1 MFHPELF
8 PDLQAGQKP
17 QHFQLLHFPGRF
29 LRFRVAYEDAVFTLL
44 GLILVLL
51 AGFCVG
57 VERGK
62 RMGPEPVVLK
72 SAGVATARENS
83 PVSEAAPVVSIVS
96 TRRPAETR
104 RMLPVIPAGVSP
116 ALATSSGVVEP
127 VSPGPKA
134 GFAIQLA
141 TYIGQDAAQEE
152 VKRLAKKGIRAQ
164 VLKQGKYY
172 ELRAAGY
179 RSRSEAKQAL
189 TGLRKSYPDAFL
201 KSVST
206 D

>member
-8 PDLQAGQKP
+8 PDLQAEQKP
-17 QHFQLLHFPGRF
+17 KHFPMLHFPGRF

-57 VERGK
+57 VDRGK
-62 RMGPEPVVLK
+62 RMGPEPVVLNT
-72 SAGVATARENS
+72 AGVATARENS
-83 PVSEAAPVVSIVS
+83 PASEATPVVSIVS
-96 TRRPAETR
+96 ARPAEPR

-116 ALATSSGVVEP
+116 ALAASSGVIEP
-127 VSPGPKA
+127 VSAEPKA

-152 VKRLAKKGIRAQ
+152 VKRLSKKGIRAK

>member
-8 PDLQAGQKP
+8 PDLQPGQKP
-17 QHFQLLHFPGRF
+17 QRFQLLHFPGRF

-72 SAGVATARENS
+72 LAGVATARES
-83 PVSEAAPVVSIVS
+83 GPVSEAAPVVLAVAA
-96 TRRPAETR
+96 RPAEPR
-104 RMLPVIPAGVSP
+104 KALPVIPAGVSP

-127 VSPGPKA
+127 VMPEPKT

-141 TYIGQDAAQEE
+141 TYVGQEAAQEE
-152 VKRLAKKGIRAQ
+152 VKHLAKKGIRAQ

-179 RSRSEAKQAL
+179 RSRSEGKQAL

>member
-1 MFHPELF
+1 MFQPELF
-8 PDLQAGQKP
+8 TDLQNEQKP
-17 QHFQLLHFPGRF
+17 KRFQMLHFPGRF

-57 VERGK
+57 IEKGK
-62 RMGPEPVVLK
+62 RMGSGPVVLTT
-72 SAGVATARENS
+72 AGVAAARES
-83 PVSEAAPVVSIVS
+83 APVFEAPAVVSSETV
-96 TRRPAETR
+96 RPAETR
-104 RMLPVIPAGVSP
+104 KTLPVIPAGVSAAP
-116 ALATSSGVVEP
+116 AASSGAAERK
-127 VSPGPKA
+127 G

-141 TYIGQDAAQEE
+141 TYVGQDAAQEE
-152 VKRLAKKGIRAQ
+152 VKRLAKRGIRAQ
-164 VLKQGKYY
+164 ILKQGRYY
-172 ELRAAGY
+172 ELRASGY

-189 TGLRKSYPDAFL
+189 ASLRKIYPDAFM